1 MYNNPI
7 INTAI
12 KAVRKSAL
20 IINRGSLELETL
32 KFEKKKYKNFVS
44 NINKTSE
51 KIITEILV
59 NTYPSYTFLIKKSNY
74 LTDFKN
80 ENIWIIDPLDNITNF
95 SHNFPQYCISIALK
109 QKKQITHAIIYDPI
123 RNDLFTAIKGC
134 GAYLNEKRIRVNKRN
149 KINDALIGT
158 DFSFKKKINL
168 KSLLEFEKYTKI
180 FQIITKCKNLRN
192 IGASS
197 LNLAYVASG
206 KLDGFF
212 EKGLMPWNIAS
223 GSLLIIESGGIISN
237 FKGEKDYL
245 YTGDIIAGNQKIF
258 SQIISLINA

>member
-1 MYNNPI
+1 MYNYPI

-12 KAVRKSAL
+12 KAARKSAL
-20 IINRGSLELETL
+20 IINRGSLELENL
-32 KFEKKKYKNFVS
+32 RFEEKKYENFVF
-44 NINKTSE
+44 NINKASE
-51 KIITEILV
+51 KIITKILF
-59 NTYPSYTFLIKKSNY
+59 NTYPSYAFLIKKSNY
-74 LTDFKN
+74 LTNFEN

-109 QKKQITHAIIYDPI
+109 QKKQITHSVIYDPI

-158 DFSFKKKINL
+158 DFSFKNNIN
-168 KSLLEFEKYTKI
+168 SEEYAKI

-192 IGASS
+192 IGTSS

-212 EKGLMPWNIAS
+212 EKGLKPWNIAA

-237 FKGEKDYL
+237 FKGEKNYL
-245 YTGDIIAGNQKIF
+245 YTGDIVAGNQKIF
-258 SQIISLINA
+258 SQIISLINLNKN